1 MVTILA
7 AGLGGPEWFI
17 ILLIIGAIIYFLT
30 SSDLGIYKNHNNYET
45 YGSPGQYLERTCRM
59 LNGACESVQ
68 VGAKNNGRL
77 LLKVVLLGET
87 HSIDFIY
94 FPNHIQLTF
103 GGGSMFD
110 KQVPENMDYN
120 ANAIFTRVA
129 KFVAEIQTI
138 DELKQ
143 RGIDIDLP
151 DDFLNKK

>member
-1 MVTILA
+1 MGILLA

-17 ILLIIGAIIYFLT
+17 ILLIIGAIIYFFT
-30 SSDLGIYKNHNNYET
+30 KSGSSLSKTFSNYEL
-45 YGSPGQYLERTCRM
+45 YGSPAQYLERTCRM

-110 KQVPENMDYN
+110 KQMPINMEYD

-129 KFVAEIQTI
+129 EFIARIKTI
-138 DELKQ
+138 DELKI